1 MNASCEDPVTVSA
14 PEPSTVNPATLPLPR
29 LRRHTMLHEIIE
41 TVLLVIAIY
50 TLVNL
55 LTERRIVEG
64 ASMQPNFE
72 TGEWLIVD
80 RVSYFVGEPQRGDVV
95 ILDLPEQEEDLIK
108 RVIGLPG
115 ETVEIHDGQVFV
127 NGVQIDE
134 PYIAASPRYRGSWTL
149 GPTEYFVLGD
159 NRNNSRDSHVFG
171 PVDREEIIGR
181 AWVIYWPPQDWGIV
195 PRYAYDDVSAPA
207 P

>member
-1 MNASCEDPVTVSA
+1 MKVSCENPVSA
-14 PEPSTVNPATLPLPR
+14 TIPEADVVNPVVLPLPR
-29 LRRHTMLHEIIE
+29 LHRRTMLREIVE
-41 TVLLVIAIY
+41 TVVLVIAIY

-127 NGVQIDE
+127 NGVEIDE
-134 PYIAASPRYRGSWTL
+134 PYINASPRYRGSWTL

-195 PRYAYDDVSAPA
+195 PRYAYDDMPAPA
-207 P
+207 S